1 MEKLDPEVIISDE
14 KGKEQLA
21 AVGNGLEN
29 KVMGPEALKT
39 ATGTELSEEQYSR
52 LEQIQGQ

>member
-1 MEKLDPEVIISDE
+1 MIISDE

-29 KVMGPEALKT
+29 KVMGTEALTT
-39 ATGTELSEEQYSR
+39 ARGKEVSEEQ
-52 LEQIQGQ
+52 